1 MNLRPCPY
9 EEPALPLSYSGI
21 IKYCFLKPDDIM
33 IYIFDISISAIDIC
47 MLPFSSQRQVVI
59 KGGFSLISVIL
70 TIFNYDLFFV
80 LQAITLG

>member
-1 MNLRPCPY
+1 MVW
-9 EEPALPLSYSGI
+9 
-21 IKYCFLKPDDIM
+21 M
-33 IYIFDISISAIDIC
+33 FDISISAIDIYT
-47 MLPFSSQRQVVI
+47 LPFSSQRQVVI